1 MLLSPKKHNT
11 QVYFQ
16 GKHPIAVKFFD
27 LCTFLQ
33 IQAYVTLCYTE
44 TAISIVL
51 YYTII
56 NAVLV

>member
-1 MLLSPKKHNT
+1 MVLSLNKHNPH
-11 QVYFQ
+11 VYFQ
-16 GKHPIAVKFFD
+16 GTHPIAGKFFY

-56 NAVLV
+56 IAVLV

>member
-1 MLLSPKKHNT
+1 MVLSLKKHNP

-16 GKHPIAVKFFD
+16 GMHRIAVKFFD
-27 LCTFLQ
+27 LCTFVQ

-56 NAVLV
+56 IAVLV